1 MLALVQK
8 VQNYDF
14 FLPKVFQKEILT
26 EFFSHRL
33 IFCNRNA
40 ISTVQSRKILV
51 TENEVV
57 KDVCFLA
64 ITVSFAEAYL
74 EPSRTSMT
82 NF

>member
-8 VQNYDF
+8 VQNYD

-26 EFFSHRL
+26 EFFSRRL

>member
-8 VQNYDF
+8 VQNYD

-57 KDVCFLA
+57 KDVNIFY
-64 ITVSFAEAYL
+64 IES
-74 EPSRTSMT
+74 
-82 NF
+82 